1 MEYRNLGVAGVKVS
15 RLCLGTMMFGG
26 PTDEAESIRIMHKA
40 CDLGIN
46 FFDTANVYNDGGS
59 ERVVGKAIA
68 DRRNQ
73 IVLATKGRLPSR
85 SPSGPGGPND
95 QGASRIHLLRE
106 VEQSLR
112 RLNTEVIDLYYIHS
126 PDRTTP
132 IEETLRTL
140 ENLVQQGKIRYIGLS
155 NYRTWQLC
163 QALRAADRLGTE
175 PIAALQ
181 PLYNI
186 VNRDIEVD
194 LLPLCREAGVGAVS
208 YSPLARGVLAAKYKP
223 GEPYPEGSRAARGNK
238 RMEEAEIR
246 EESFVIAQKLR
257 ALADARGVTVTQFA
271 LSWCLA
277 NPLLT
282 SAIVGPRTME
292 QFEDNLG
299 CLKVQISPED
309 EATVDALVPPGEHS
323 GKGFPDPAFPVEGRP
338 KRKD

>member
-26 PTDEAESIRIMHKA
+26 PTNEAESIRIMHRA
-40 CDLGIN
+40 HDLGIN

-68 DRRNQ
+68 DRRGQ

-106 VEQSLR
+106 VEQSLK
-112 RLNTEVIDLYYIHS
+112 RLDTDCIDLYYIHS

-140 ENLVQQGKIRYIGLS
+140 DRLVQQGKVRYIGLS

-163 QALRAADRLGTE
+163 QALRAGDRLGTE

-194 LLPLCREAGVGAVS
+194 LLPLCREAGIGVVS
-208 YSPLARGVLAAKYKP
+208 YSPLARGVLTAKYRP

-257 ALADARGVTVTQFA
+257 ALAEARGVTVTQFA
-271 LSWCLA
+271 LAWCLA

-282 SAIVGPRTME
+282 SAILGPRTME
-292 QFEDNLG
+292 QFDDNIG
-299 CLKVQISPED
+299 CLKARITPED
-309 EATVDALVPPGEHS
+309 EAAVDALVPPGEHS
-323 GKGFPDPAFPVEGRP
+323 GKGFRDPSFPVEGRP
-338 KRKD
+338 VKK